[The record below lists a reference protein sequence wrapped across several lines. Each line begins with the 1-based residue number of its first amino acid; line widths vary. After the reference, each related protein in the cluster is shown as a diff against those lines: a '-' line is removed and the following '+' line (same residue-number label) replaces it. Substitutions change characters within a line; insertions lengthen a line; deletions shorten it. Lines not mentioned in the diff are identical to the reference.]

1 MFTGLES
8 PSKLVLLL
16 LAAFV
21 LFGAKRLPEI
31 GRSLGHG
38 MRGFKESLVGDE
50 QHDNAEAEVE
60 PSVGTVSAE
69 TEHDQIG

>member
-8 PSKLVLLL
+8 PSKVLLL
-16 LAAFV
+16 LVAAVV

-38 MRGFKESLVGDE
+38 MRGFKDALSGDDE
-50 QHDNAEAEVE
+50 PVAAAE
-60 PSVGTVSAE
+60 PLSTGTPA
-69 TEHDQIG
+69 EHDTTG

>member
-16 LAAFV
+16 VAAVV

-38 MRGFKESLVGDE
+38 MRGFKESLAGEE
-50 QHDNAEAEVE
+50 QHDDADLETGVE
-60 PSVGTVSAE
+60 TGSAV
-69 TEHDQIG
+69 EHDQLG

>member
-16 LAAFV
+16 VAAVV

-38 MRGFKESLVGDE
+38 MRGFKDALSGDDESPVTG
-50 QHDNAEAEVE
+50 E
-60 PSVGTVSAE
+60 PLSPVTPA
-69 TEHDQIG
+69 EHDTSS